1 MLGPTSK
8 IYDRSILYA
17 GVVVS
22 HVHGVRVS
30 KNQTMELGGDVS
42 SGGRAAVEPGIWLK
56 LHTHLP
62 SSCKHEI
69 IIQVK
74 GGL

>member
-30 KNQTMELGGDVS
+30 KTMGVGGDVS

-62 SSCKHEI
+62 SSCKREI

-74 GGL
+74 DGL